1 MMSDLGGGVDVGG
14 VLGRS
19 AERPVPVFNLKKR
32 PLAKGQMSIAR

>member
-19 AERPVPVFNLKKR
+19 AERPASVFSLKKR
-32 PLAKGQMSIAR
+32 PLAKGQTSTAR